1 MRASAEYEGGTVK
14 TIRERQD
21 EARRRKLEDVR
32 RKIASGSLVIR
43 QMTADERAQ
52 FPPHPQERKRP

>member
-1 MRASAEYEGGTVK
+1 MK

-32 RKIASGSLVIR
+32 RQVASGSLVIR
-43 QMTADERAQ
+43 QMTSEERAKL
-52 FPPHPQERKRP
+52 PPSPPVRKRS

>member
-1 MRASAEYEGGTVK
+1 MK

-32 RKIASGSLVIR
+32 RQVASGSLVIR
-43 QMTADERAQ
+43 QMTSEERAKLL
-52 FPPHPQERKRP
+52 PSPLVRKRS